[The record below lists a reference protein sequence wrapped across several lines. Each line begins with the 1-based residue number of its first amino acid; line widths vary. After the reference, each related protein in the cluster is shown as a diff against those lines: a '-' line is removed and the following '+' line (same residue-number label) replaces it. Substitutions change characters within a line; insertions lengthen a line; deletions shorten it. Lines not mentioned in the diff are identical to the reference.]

1 MAINYDINDVIFYIK
16 NFKNDF
22 LTKHFPNEKIEK
34 AKEKVLN
41 DALKDAERFE
51 NININKAQ
59 FAIVCK
65 NYKDKIRKEILKY

>member
-22 LTKHFPNEKIEK
+22 LTKYFPNEKIEK
-34 AKEKVLN
+34 AKEKVLQ
-41 DALKDAERFE
+41 DAFKDAERLE
-51 NININKAQ
+51 NISINKAQ
-59 FAIVCK
+59 FQIVCK

>member
-16 NFKNDF
+16 NFQNDF
-22 LTKHFPNEKIEK
+22 LTKSFPCEKIEK

-41 DALKDAERFE
+41 DAFKDAERFE

-59 FAIVCK
+59 FEIVCK
-65 NYKDKIRKEILKY
+65 NYKDKIRSEILKY

>member
-16 NFKNDF
+16 NFQNDF
-22 LTKHFPNEKIEK
+22 FTMSFSCKKIEK

-41 DALKDAERFE
+41 DAFKDAERFE

-59 FAIVCK
+59 FEIVCK
-65 NYKDKIRKEILKY
+65 NYKDKIRNEILKY

>member
-22 LTKHFPNEKIEK
+22 FTKSFANEKIEK
-34 AKEKVLN
+34 AKQKILEDVF
-41 DALKDAERFE
+41 KDAERFE

-65 NYKDKIRKEILKY
+65 NYKDKIRNEILKY